1 MKKLQSRA
9 IICLFFAAILIL
21 GTGFYIFKFVKD
33 GKQWI
38 SFPSNKHI
46 YQNGKLS
53 TGTIKDRSGRVI
65 VSNTKNGE
73 TKYIDNVG
81 IRNSLVHTIGDS
93 QGNVVTGAN
102 RIFRDRL
109 VGYNLITGTFASSG
123 EGRTLT
129 LTVDGEVSAA
139 ARAALGNRTGTV
151 GVYNYKTG
159 EIICMVSSPNY
170 DPANPPKLKD
180 KDSSGTFINRLTSSK
195 VVPGSI
201 MKLVTSMAAIEKLPN
216 INSYSYTCTGSHQ
229 YGRYKN
235 DKVTDLAAHGRQNF
249 AGALANSCNCAFGDI
264 SNKLGKST
272 LEEYVKKSGL
282 MNSYDIDGIKT
293 KPSSFEFDSNQLN
306 LAWTGIGQ
314 SKDLVNPLA
323 MMVFVGSIANGG
335 QTKTPYL
342 LSDVSSLKGNPLS
355 YSPNPK
361 EVNIMSSDTAN
372 KLKAL
377 MKNNVNKTYKNSS
390 FPNLD
395 VYGKSGTAEHKKGA
409 TPHSWF
415 TGFISD
421 PDHPYAFIVLVENG
435 GYGNTAATKV
445 ANQVLQKAVKLNK

>member
-9 IICLFFAAILIL
+9 IICLFFAGILVL
-21 GTGFYIFKFVKD
+21 GTVFYVFKFTKD

-46 YQNGKLS
+46 YQNGKLA
-53 TGTIKDRSGRVI
+53 TGTIKDRSGKVI
-65 VSNTKNGE
+65 VSNTKNGD
-73 TKYIDNVG
+73 TKYIDNIS
-81 IRNSLVHTIGDS
+81 IRNAMVHTIGDS
-93 QGNVVTGAN
+93 KGNIVTGAN
-102 RIFRDRL
+102 RIFRDKII
-109 VGYNLITGTFASSG
+109 GYNLITGTFSSSG
-123 EGRTLT
+123 EGRTLG
-129 LTVDGEVSAA
+129 LTVDGEVSAV
-139 ARAALGNRTGTV
+139 AREALGNHSGTV

-170 DPANPPKLKD
+170 DPDKPPTLQKD
-180 KDSSGTFINRLTSSK
+180 DNSGIFINRLTSSK

-216 INSYSYTCTGSHQ
+216 INSYSYNCTGSHQ
-229 YGRYKN
+229 YGTYSK
-235 DKVTDLAAHGRQNF
+235 DKVTDLKPHGRVNF
-249 AGALANSCNCAFGDI
+249 ASALANSCNCAFGDI
-264 SNKLGKST
+264 SNKLGKNT

-282 MNSYDIDGIKT
+282 TNSYDIDGIKT

-314 SKDLVNPLA
+314 SKDLVNPLS

-335 QTKTPYL
+335 ETKSPYL
-342 LSDVSSLKGNPLS
+342 LQSLSTNTGRAIS
-355 YSPNPK
+355 YSPSPK
-361 EVNIMSSDTAN
+361 AVNLMSSSTAN
-372 KLKAL
+372 KLKEM
-377 MKNNVNKTYKNSS
+377 MKNNVNKTYGNST

-395 VYGKSGTAEHKKGA
+395 VYGKSGTAEHKKVQ

-421 PDHPYAFIVLVENG
+421 PNHPYAFIVLVENG
-435 GYGNTAATKV
+435 GYGTTVATKV
-445 ANQVLQKAVKLNK
+445 ANRVLQKAVKLSN